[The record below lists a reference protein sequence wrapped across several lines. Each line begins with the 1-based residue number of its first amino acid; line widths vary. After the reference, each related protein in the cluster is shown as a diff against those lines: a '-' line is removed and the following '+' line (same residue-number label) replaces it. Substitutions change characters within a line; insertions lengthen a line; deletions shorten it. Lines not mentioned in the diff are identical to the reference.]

1 MLFRSLKRANNKESQ
16 AGDADSCTTGS
27 DVVYTIM
34 IRPEDHM
41 VFGAEN
47 ISRIIKRNAKEI
59 PSLVRDQGLLAW
71 KDEPNGKWRAL
82 LPDLLEF
89 NRLEKERFTKRCQ

>member
-1 MLFRSLKRANNKESQ
+1 MKRANKAESREERKVSS
-16 AGDADSCTTGS
+16 ATGDSA
-27 DVVYTIM
+27 VVYTIV

-47 ISRIIKRNAKEI
+47 ISQIIKRSVKEI
-59 PSLVRDQGLLAW
+59 PGLVRDHGLMAW

-89 NRLEKERFTKRCQ
+89 NRLEKERNLKPCQ